1 MKVKEIPYKRVTIEW
16 FRQCAEKEIDAVKN
30 ATCVEQVLEARK
42 RFLSAQIE
50 WNTAEALSYSR
61 YTLDSTDAFYLSE
74 HEYYNQFS
82 PVATQFVTD
91 FGNLLLD
98 SPFRAEL
105 EKRLSPVLF
114 QVLEVNR
121 KAMNP
126 EIVSDL
132 QEENALVT
140 KYSDFMSQ
148 LLISFRGEEMP
159 LSYLKKY
166 MKDDDRQTRI
176 DAYCALGRAMEQNA
190 DKFDDIYDRL
200 VKVRDRM
207 AKKMGYDNF
216 VELGYARMGRICY
229 NRDMIEQFR
238 NNVLQSVVPV
248 VTKMKRQIAKNLG
261 IEQMLLCDND
271 VSVKGGDPKPIGGKE
286 QIFNAAKKMY
296 ASMGKD
302 AAEFFDFMLET
313 DAFDVESRKGKWG
326 GGYCTSFMKYR
337 QPFILANFNGT
348 SADVDVMT
356 HEAGHA
362 FADYMGYKNN
372 PYFVELNVGGMETAE
387 THSMSMEFFAWKYI
401 DGFFGDDADKYRY
414 MHLVDSFSFLPY
426 GVIVDAFQQ
435 KVYENPDWTPKQRND
450 LWRKLEEEFRP
461 WMSASGLPY
470 LENGTRWQ
478 YQMHV
483 YEMPFYYIDY
493 CLAQIAALGFMLWA
507 QDDYDAAFGAY
518 VKLLSQ
524 GGQKT
529 FVDLLAEAGI
539 ASPFDAAA
547 VKNVSQR
554 VGVLVEELLSK
565 I

>member
-1 MKVKEIPYKRVTIEW
+1 MRKVKDIPYERVTIEW
-16 FRQCAEKEIDAVKN
+16 FRAHAEKEIDAVKH
-30 ATCVEQVLEARK
+30 ATCVEQILKSRK
-42 RFLSAQIE
+42 RFLDAQIE

-61 YTLDSTDAFYLSE
+61 YTLDCNDAFYLAE
-74 HEYYNQFS
+74 HEYYNEFS
-82 PVATQFVTD
+82 PVASELVTAY
-91 FGNLLLD
+91 GNLLLD
-98 SPFRAEL
+98 SPLRLEL
-105 EKRLSPVLF
+105 EKALNPVLF
-114 QVLEVNR
+114 QVLETQR
-121 KAMNP
+121 KAMSP

-132 QEENALVT
+132 QEENALIT
-140 KYSDFMSQ
+140 EYSDFMSQ
-148 LLISFRGEEMP
+148 LTISFRGEEMP

-166 MKDDDRQTRI
+166 MKDDDRQTRL
-176 DAYCALGRAMEQNA
+176 DAYTELGLAMEKNA
-190 DKFDDIYDRL
+190 DKFDGIYDRL

-207 AKKMGYDNF
+207 AKKMGYENF

-229 NRDMIEQFR
+229 NRDMVADFR
-238 NNVLQSVVPV
+238 QNVLQSVVPV
-248 VTKMKRQIAKNLG
+248 VTEIKRQIASQLEIDN
-261 IEQMLLCDND
+261 MLLCDND
-271 VSVKGGDPKPIGGKE
+271 VSVRGGDPKPRGKE
-286 QIFNAAKKMY
+286 EIFEAAKKMY
-296 ASMGKD
+296 SSMGSD
-302 AAEFFDFMLET
+302 ASEFFDFMLET

-362 FADYMGYKNN
+362 FADYMGYKDN

-401 DGFFGDDADKYRY
+401 DEFFGEDADKYRY

-435 KVYENPDWTPKQRND
+435 KVYENPEWTPKQRND
-450 LWRKLEEEFRP
+450 LWLKLEEKFRP
-461 WMSASGLPY
+461 WMTASGLPY
-470 LENGTRWQ
+470 LEKGTRWQ
-478 YQMHV
+478 YQMHI

-524 GGQKT
+524 GGQKS
-529 FVDLLAEAGI
+529 FVDLIDEAGV
-539 ASPFDAAA
+539 ASPFNANAL
-547 VKNVSQR
+547 KSVSER
-554 VGVLVEELLSK
+554 IKVLVEQLLLK